1 METERAITAALK
13 EVPQVEAAWVF
24 GSIATGTA
32 HRTSDV
38 DVAVLAQTPLSGATK
53 MQLIE
58 QLAQASGRPVDL
70 IDLQATQGPIVGRV
84 FQEGRQ
90 LFCTNGRL
98 YADRLKRWLFD
109 QADWIP
115 YRRRIIEARREK
127 WIGS

>member
-13 EVPQVEAAWVF
+13 EMPQVEAAWVF

-58 QLAQASGRPVDL
+58 QLAQASGRPVDF
-70 IDLQATQGPIVGRV
+70 ITA
-84 FQEGRQ
+84 
-90 LFCTNGRL
+90 
-98 YADRLKRWLFD
+98 
-109 QADWIP
+109 
-115 YRRRIIEARREK
+115 
-127 WIGS
+127 